1 MTRLVR
7 ETLVRAPPETV
18 WAALVEPN
26 ARQAWLA
33 SMAETPADA
42 PLSVGTVVR
51 GRRKAPGSR
60 SSYESVVRVLD
71 APRRLEM
78 DVRRNGAPAGRGGYE
93 LAADADGT
101 RVRAFAEYELTGLQ
115 RMMGPVVA
123 AGLQGELDADLA
135 GLKRHVEK
143 A

>member
-7 ETLVRAPPETV
+7 ETLVRAPPEAV
-18 WAALVEPN
+18 WTALVEPK
-26 ARQAWLA
+26 ARASWLA
-33 SMAETPADA
+33 SMAEAPAEG
-42 PLSVGTVVR
+42 PLAVGTLVR

-60 SSYESVVRVLD
+60 SAYESVVRVLEP
-71 APRRLEM
+71 ARRLEM

-93 LAADADGT
+93 LVREADGT
-101 RVRAFAEYELTGLQ
+101 RVRAFAEYELTGMQ
-115 RMMGPVVA
+115 RMLGPVVA
-123 AGLQGELDADLA
+123 AGLQNELDADLA